1 MQRYVYELTQ
11 ELFVKKFVEEG
22 CINARM
28 DKRKMVRYDDMGTHA
43 TYPAKAAQQNEYLD
57 FLRDVVPMPI
67 PLSVAMQQRAERTES
82 GQERSPEAS
91 PKGVGQTADSQEPES
106 EVAADGDIE
115 IPPSSGIG
123 AEASEPVHGSWAS
136 PAPAASPSSS
146 TPHPDA
152 SAAAAPRE
160 PDQSVPMDL

>member
-1 MQRYVYELTQ
+1 
-11 ELFVKKFVEEG
+11 
-22 CINARM
+22 
-28 DKRKMVRYDDMGTHA
+28 MVRYDDMGTHA